1 MFLTACRRTGFGV
14 LFAGAML
21 TSCGGRSGIPEGD
34 GTGPLVPC
42 NSGSDCFDGNLC
54 RTRSCQEGYCKTVAT
69 ELCDDGDV
77 CTTDSCE
84 PSTGA
89 CVFQLR
95 VADNDGDGFIAAL
108 PGTVP
113 GTAGSCGNDCNDS
126 NASIYPNAPE
136 ICDGVDNNCNGV
148 IDEGVNAYSPVTSPI
163 QISDDSFTVGSADDI
178 VYDGS
183 RFGVS
188 WTGQQRDG
196 NYQGYISSY
205 DIFGFSQIPTKNI
218 SQTSNNSYGGPLIW
232 TGSAY
237 ATAWEVRAEK
247 GYDVVFNQLDSDG
260 KKLGPDV
267 RITNNRGFSVQPAL
281 LWNGVDYSVVWSD
294 DNGGDLFQ
302 IYGLKVESSGQLS
315 EPNALTNAIVDA
327 RAPRIVGSPTSTLL
341 VYLSGSSQRLL
352 GQMLKADLTPDG
364 SAFTITDEGAY
375 DFSVAWVNDRF
386 VIAFSI
392 EQVDVGDAI
401 WAATFDPNGKPIAS
415 AQRITDGANF
425 ARSPSVLSLGDRFA
439 LAWSDDRLQY
449 DHYGIRLRTYDAN
462 LNPLA
467 AITSLVETSSD
478 SIYPSLAAGGSGLA
492 LAFRSRVNGTPGQ
505 PYFLPLAC
513 SGAFGF

>member
-1 MFLTACRRTGFGV
+1 MFLTGCRKASLGV

-42 NSGSDCFDGNLC
+42 NSESDCFDGNLC

-69 ELCDDGDV
+69 ELCDDANV
-77 CTTDSCE
+77 CTIDTCE

-89 CVFQLR
+89 CVFQPR
-95 VADNDGDGFIAAL
+95 VADDDEDGFVAAL

-113 GTAGSCGNDCNDS
+113 GAAGSCGNDCNDS
-126 NASIYPNAPE
+126 NPRIYPNAPE
-136 ICDGVDNNCNGV
+136 VCDGADNNCNGV

-178 VYDGS
+178 VYDGD
-183 RFGVS
+183 RFGIS
-188 WTGQQRDG
+188 WTGQQGDG
-196 NYQGYISSY
+196 NYQGYISGY
-205 DIFGFSQIPTKNI
+205 DILGFSKLPTKNI

-237 ATAWEVRAEK
+237 ATAWEVRGEK
-247 GYDVVFNQLDSDG
+247 GYDIVFNQLDVNG

-267 RITNNRGFSVQPAL
+267 HITDNRGFSIQPTL
-281 LWNGVDYSVVWSD
+281 LWNGVHYWIVWSD
-294 DNGGDLFQ
+294 NNGGRFQ
-302 IYGLKVESSGQLS
+302 IYGRRVESSGQVS
-315 EPNALTNAIVDA
+315 EPSALTNGIDDA
-327 RAPRIVGSPTSTLL
+327 RAPRIVASPTSILL
-341 VYLSGSSQRLL
+341 VYLSGGRQRLL
-352 GQMLKADLTPDG
+352 GQVLNADLTPEG
-364 SAFTITDEGAY
+364 PSFYISDEGAY
-375 DFSVAWVNDRF
+375 DYSVAWVNDRF
-386 VIAFSI
+386 VVAFST
-392 EQVDVGDAI
+392 EQADVGDAI
-401 WAATFDPNGKPIAS
+401 WAATFDPNGKLLAS

-439 LAWSDDRLQY
+439 LAWSDDRLEY
-449 DHYGIRLRTYDAN
+449 THYGIRLRTYDTN

-467 AITSLVETSSD
+467 PVTSLVETSSD
-478 SIYPSLAAGGSGLA
+478 SLYPSLAAGGSGMA
-492 LAFRSRVNGTPGQ
+492 LAFRSRVNDTPGQ